1 MKVSF
6 STVKKNIISR
16 YIIEDERLEQT
27 KTADIN
33 VLLNRVKLG
42 KKKESI
48 KKFFFS
54 AITTTSILLFCF
66 IIF

>member
-42 KKKESI
+42 KKKGSS
-48 KKFFFS
+48 FVR
-54 AITTTSILLFCF
+54 
-66 IIF
+66 